1 MTEKEKKEVMQNKIE
16 KLIEKESHERSLKKM
31 EEILIKV
38 GIELARKGE
47 GALFVVSENVPHQ
60 LLLKQKIEPFSIFER
75 GAEKIL
81 TSIATIDGAVIINSK
96 GDVQCYG
103 ALIKPKKVFHGYGTR
118 HSAAYS
124 ASLCTDTLA
133 ILVSEE
139 ERKVKIFK
147 EGKVLMQVDALE
159 RGVEN
164 QVSGISSVLESIGFG
179 TFSSIGL
186 AAVAP
191 SLAVAILPGILLFGV
206 PYYLIKKFKDKTDW

>member
-1 MTEKEKKEVMQNKIE
+1 MTEKGKKEVMQNKIQ

-60 LLLKQKIEPFSIFER
+60 LLLKQKIEPFSIFEH

-81 TSIATIDGAVIINSK
+81 TSIATIDGAVVINHK

-103 ALIKPKKVFHGYGTR
+103 ALIKPKKVFQGYGTR

-124 ASLCTDTLA
+124 ASLCPNTLS

-147 EGKVLMQVDALE
+147 EGKMMMQIDALE
-159 RGVEN
+159 KGVEN
-164 QVSGISSVLESIGFG
+164 KVSEFGGILESIGFG
-179 TFSSIGL
+179 TFSSIGI

-206 PYYLIKKFKDKTDW
+206 PYYLIKKFKDKIDW